1 MNTND
6 FINNFIVLTKPE
18 QKKILKSLNKIYCK
32 KELSKLDASL
42 PDIDIH
48 KDEINLEIQK
58 VRNAKKN

>member
-18 QKKILKSLNKIYCK
+18 QKKILKSLNKIYCE
-32 KELSKLDASL
+32 KEFSKLDASL
-42 PDIDIH
+42 PDIDISE
-48 KDEINLEIQK
+48 DEINLEIQK